1 MTTPSIWDIGEG
13 KKFGERIPVQRF
25 RGKLLSHVP
34 GSRAGFGGD
43 TSKTTNFMSFN
54 FGELTI
60 VETTEPWTLP
70 TLEVQINYSEWEG
83 SPWKL
88 FARSMRDLIPLEA
101 YAASQDPLSI
111 LDGKMQEWY
120 KMPYVGRVQNAE
132 TKAWEPGTQLAW
144 VIASIEGY
152 GGDSGPG
159 LMDLIVDFAEG
170 KNAQQVKDAI
180 YNTSEWRGMQQYS
193 AAVEAAAGNTLL
205 PTLVSQGKLTI
216 GVDGVYRKVG

>member
-34 GSRAGFGGD
+34 GTRPPFQGG
-43 TSKTTNFMSFN
+43 SGKETNFMGFN

-60 VETTEPWTLP
+60 IETTEPWTLP
-70 TLEVQINYSEWEG
+70 TLEIQINYSEWEG

-88 FARSMRDLIPLEA
+88 FAKSMRDLVPLEA

-111 LDGKMQEWY
+111 LDGKIQEWY
-120 KMPYVGRVQNAE
+120 KMPYQGRVQDPE
-132 TKAWEPGTQLAW
+132 TKAWVTGTQLAW
-144 VIASIEGY
+144 VIAGIEGF
-152 GGDSGPG
+152 GGASGPG
-159 LMDLIVDFAEG
+159 LMDLIVDYADG
-170 KNAQQVKDAI
+170 KTAQQVKDAI

-193 AAVEAAAGNTLL
+193 AAVEAAASNSLLVTLCN
-205 PTLVSQGKLTI
+205 QGKLSQDVT
-216 GVDGVYRKVG
+216 GVYHKVG